1 MAMAINQEENLGP
14 MKLIFNYNNVFY
26 SFFYDDLSGCIH
38 RSREYAL
45 NYVYSGE
52 MILDNGTE
60 KIHVR
65 KGECVFIPRDHHITM
80 YKKTYMGERYC
91 GIFLMFTRSFLRE
104 MYVRLGINRLPQKNR
119 APKLDKGVIKLP
131 ATVELA
137 SLFASMTPYFNPS
150 VKPKDNFMELK
161 LQEGLMA
168 LLAID
173 ERFVPTMFDF
183 NQPWKIDIL
192 EFMEANFMC
201 DLSMEE
207 IAHYTGRSLATFKR
221 DFKKISH
228 LTPEKWLIKRRLEK
242 AYELMKTGNRK
253 VVEVYAEVGFRNPS
267 HFSTAFKKEFG
278 VAPTA
283 ISN

>member
-1 MAMAINQEENLGP
+1 MATNKEENLGP

-65 KGECVFIPRDHHITM
+65 KGECVFIPRDHHITR

-242 AYELMKTGNRK
+242 AYEMMKTGNRK

>member
-1 MAMAINQEENLGP
+1 MAINQEENLGP

-104 MYVRLGINRLPQKNR
+104 MYVRLGINRLPQKSR

-242 AYELMKTGNRK
+242 AYEMMKTGNRK